1 MKPMEAFMTDQ
12 KRRPAPGG
20 YSTPGWVKGL
30 GIAAAVVVVLLIIAM
45 AGGLGGNHGPWRHM
59 VQDQTAQ

>member
-1 MKPMEAFMTDQ
+1 MTDQ
-12 KRRPAPGG
+12 NRKPAPGG

-45 AGGLGGNHGPWRHM
+45 AGGLGGNHGPGRHM
-59 VQDQTAQ
+59 QDQTAQ